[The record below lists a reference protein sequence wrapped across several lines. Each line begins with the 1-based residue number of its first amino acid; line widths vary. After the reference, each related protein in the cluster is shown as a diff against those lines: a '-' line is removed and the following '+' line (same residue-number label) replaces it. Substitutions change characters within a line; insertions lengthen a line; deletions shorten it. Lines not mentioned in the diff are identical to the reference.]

1 MTRPV
6 YQVHLYSTRL
16 EDLTAVTRNG
26 RVIRKFTHQQDA
38 IDFVDRLK
46 WKARNKRRRK

>member
-1 MTRPV
+1 MTRPI
-6 YQVHLYSTRL
+6 YSIMLYSPRV
-16 EDLTAVTRNG
+16 EDLTAVMRNG
-26 RVIRKFTHQQDA
+26 RVIRKFTCQQDA